1 MIATNVGAV
10 MRRTAEVALLSEVLA
25 NWSTYELDD
34 SIYLSALELPDLET
48 PVTIFACDP
57 KRPRVF
63 EGKHYFLGIEQ
74 VRDVI
79 DGLEEQLRRPASL
92 VERLRAVIHYAEHDA
107 FIDPQAL
114 VDVLANFNRRPPTD
128 ADSIRRLEAE
138 AGFRLP
144 EDYADFLKKSDGGE
158 GFIGRAYVIFWSAGE
173 LLELNRAYEV
183 DQFAPGLFLFGSD
196 GGGEGFAFDR
206 RSDGRPIVS
215 VPFVGMELEV
225 AKDMGNSFEE
235 FLANLSRL

>member
-1 MIATNVGAV
+1 M
-10 MRRTAEVALLSEVLA
+10 LA

-48 PVTIFACDP
+48 LVTIFACDP

-74 VRDVI
+74 VRNVI

-114 VDVLANFNRRPPTD
+114 VDVLTKFPD
-128 ADSIRRLEAE
+128 
-138 AGFRLP
+138 
-144 EDYADFLKKSDGGE
+144 
-158 GFIGRAYVIFWSAGE
+158 
-173 LLELNRAYEV
+173 
-183 DQFAPGLFLFGSD
+183 
-196 GGGEGFAFDR
+196 
-206 RSDGRPIVS
+206 
-215 VPFVGMELEV
+215 
-225 AKDMGNSFEE
+225 
-235 FLANLSRL
+235 